1 MLSIQRTKPFL
12 LFIALF
18 FTSTSIAQKLTVRP
32 YEFVT
37 RNERDTVAAEVGT
50 FRTPLDY
57 ADPDSDSIA
66 LTFVRFPSTNDQPGS
81 PIVYLAGGPGGSGI
95 ATARGERFS
104 LFMKLR
110 EVADVIAFDQRGT
123 GNSNVLP
130 DCPYRLGFAVDKALD
145 RTEYAEQ
152 SAGLVERCI
161 AYYDSTGYDLTHY
174 NTSESARDLNELRKV
189 LGEDAISLWGI
200 SYGSHLAF
208 EYIRQFEERTHRV
221 VLAALE
227 GPDETI
233 KLPSGTQRFVRE
245 LAERAKTNYGNAPVY
260 PNLLDHMQTVH
271 ARLAKNPVKAT
282 YTTRSGEEE
291 TVAISLFDLQLVVAS
306 NYLRDPEDS
315 AELPALYAQLVK
327 GDFSDIAPTVAI
339 FKRYVYGSFRPMA
352 VAMDLQSGISD
363 ERSELLDTQRDTTFL
378 GSTINFMLHEW
389 MQRVDFRQ
397 LPPDF
402 RTLPQN
408 EVDALL
414 LSGMLDGRTYYWAGR
429 ETASAFTKGHH
440 VLVDNAGHNLFMTD
454 PVIGDLILDFFRGV
468 APETDRITLDP
479 VPFK

>member
-1 MLSIQRTKPFL
+1 MISIQGTKPFL
-12 LFIALF
+12 LLTFLCI
-18 FTSTSIAQKLTVRP
+18 TSTSIAQNLTVKP

-37 RNERDTVAAEVGT
+37 RDEQDTVAAEAGF
-50 FRTPLDY
+50 FRAPLDY
-57 ADPDSDSIA
+57 ADPDSDSLD
-66 LTFVRFPSTNDQPGS
+66 LTFVRFPSTSDQPGY

-95 ATARGERFS
+95 AAARGDRFS

-130 DCPYRLGFAVDKALD
+130 DCPYRLSFAVYEALD

-152 SAGLVERCI
+152 SAGLVERCM
-161 AYYDSTGYDLTHY
+161 AYYDSAGYDLTQY

-208 EYIRQFEERTHRV
+208 EYIRQFEDRTDRV
-221 VLAALE
+221 VLTALE

-233 KLPSGTQRFVRE
+233 KLPSSTQRFVRE
-245 LAERAKTNYGNAPVY
+245 LADRAKTNYGNAPVY
-260 PNLLDHMQTVH
+260 PNLQEHMQTVH
-271 ARLAKNPVKAT
+271 DRLSENPVRAT

-291 TVAISLFDLQLVVAS
+291 TVAIGVFDLQLVVAS

-315 AELPALYAQLVK
+315 AELPALYAQLAD
-327 GDFSDIAPTVAI
+327 GDFSEIAPTIAI

-352 VAMDLQSGISD
+352 VAMDLQSGISE
-363 ERSELLDTQRDTTFL
+363 ERSKLVDAQRDTTFL

-414 LSGMLDGRTYYWAGR
+414 LSGMLDGRTYYWTGQK
-429 ETASAFTKGHH
+429 TASAFTNGHH
-440 VLVDNAGHNLFMTD
+440 VLVDNAGHNLFMTS

-468 APETDRITLDP
+468 APQTERITLDP